1 MTLVWCVGDIKVS
14 HNYMFEVT
22 NFSQYLL
29 IIYGIKLKL
38 YRENINDYL
47 GMGLDYSEEGVVK
60 VFII

>member
-22 NFSQYLL
+22 NFSRYLL
-29 IIYGIKLKL
+29 IIYRIKLKL